1 MTVVTSSV
9 GVLSGTTTSGT
20 DAVGCVAGTSVM
32 SVTVSVVVA
41 VESAD
46 ASSSSPLPQAA
57 SVTVRATAASAAA
70 RRMAWGLRS
79 IRATL
84 PASPTPGAAVKVGAE

>member
-1 MTVVTSSV
+1 M
-9 GVLSGTTTSGT
+9 LSGTTTSGT

-41 VESAD
+41 VESSD
-46 ASSSSPLPQAA
+46 ASSSPLPQAA
-57 SVTVRATAASAAA
+57 RVTVRATAASAAA
-70 RRMAWGLRS
+70 RRTTEGLRS

-84 PASPTPGAAVKVGAE
+84 PAPPTPGAAAKV